1 MDIEFATTKLANA
14 AHSLE
19 AASRLLGRPTGR
31 IYIQRVGILRSVDNF
46 DELYALRPLRLH
58 PLIERMYL
66 PRRGILRV
74 VENLGDR
81 SGIRVLRPRSF
92 RDIEFGQYA
101 MHVSGG
107 TRLIIQRI
115 DEERVRV
122 LGIEDHDG

>member
-1 MDIEFATTKLANA
+1 MDIVFATIKLANA
-14 AHSLE
+14 AVSLE
-19 AASRLLGRPTGR
+19 TASRLLGRHIGR
-31 IYIQRVGILRSVDNF
+31 KYIHHIGILRSVDNF

-66 PRRGILRV
+66 PRRGIFRV
-74 VENLGDR
+74 VENLRDR
-81 SGIRVLRPRSF
+81 SGIRVLRPRSL
-92 RDIEFGQYA
+92 RDIEPGQYA

-122 LGIEDHDG
+122 LGIEDDNG